1 MAEQNTISGVVRD
14 RVGKGSARA
23 LRREGRLPAV
33 IYGAK
38 QDPLSISLDPRDVS
52 RGLGG
57 GNFFSTVFEID
68 VGGSESERVLPRD
81 VQYHPVTDRPLHV
94 DFLRV
99 SGDTRINVEVPV
111 AFFNEELSPGL
122 KRGGVL
128 NVIRHTIEVVCA
140 VSIIPDRLE
149 IDLTDMDIGE
159 SVHFAAITLPDGVDP
174 AITDR
179 DFTVATISA
188 PTIMEEPEEEEED
201 EDLEGIEGEEGEDG
215 EEGEEGAEEQT
226 EPTEET

>member
-1 MAEQNTISGVVRD
+1 M
-14 RVGKGSARA
+14 
-23 LRREGRLPAV
+23 
-33 IYGAK
+33 
-38 QDPLSISLDPRDVS
+38 
-52 RGLGG
+52 
-57 GNFFSTVFEID
+57 
-68 VGGSESERVLPRD
+68 
-81 VQYHPVTDRPLHV
+81 
-94 DFLRV
+94 
-99 SGDTRINVEVPV
+99 
-111 AFFNEELSPGL
+111 
-122 KRGGVL
+122 
-128 NVIRHTIEVVCA
+128 
-140 VSIIPDRLE
+140 SIIPDRLE

>member
-1 MAEQNTISGVVRD
+1 MAEQNAIIGVVRD
-14 RVGKGSARA
+14 RVGKGDARA

-38 QDPLSISLDPRDVS
+38 QDPLAISLDPRDVS
-52 RGLGG
+52 KGLGG
-57 GNFFSTVFEID
+57 GHFFSTVFDID
-68 VGGSESERVLPRD
+68 IGGDTSERVLPRD

-99 SGDTRINVEVPV
+99 TGNTRINVEVPV
-111 AFFNEELSPGL
+111 SFFNEELSPGL

-140 VSIIPDRLE
+140 VSIIPDQLE

-159 SVHFAAITLPDGVDP
+159 SIHFGTIKLPDGVEP

-188 PTIMEEPEEEEED
+188 PTIMEEPEEEEE
-201 EDLEGIEGEEGEDG
+201 EDLEGLEGEEGVEG
-215 EEGEEGAEEQT
+215 EAREEGAEEQA
-226 EPTEET
+226 EPTEES